1 MLLRFMFL
9 LLANFSAQAADYGNV
24 TINQVTSIYDA
35 DTLRADIEGWPD
47 TIGKRISVR
56 VNGIDAPELK
66 GKCQAE
72 KVAARKSKQHT
83 VELLCG

>member
-1 MLLRFMFL
+1 MFL
-9 LLANFSAQAADYGNV
+9 LLANFSAQATDYGNV